1 MNVGVYNKYWN
12 ILGGGERYIGALAQ
26 YASRYGTVD
35 LIADKPFSIPALE
48 SRLNLELAHCR
59 PVILPNDS
67 DDAAEDL
74 SNEYD
79 LWVNGTFMSS
89 VRSRASRSILVVM
102 FPFLRGKVLK
112 SLWRTALM
120 RPPSPIQSIFWK
132 RHGFWRS
139 YDAIAAISS
148 YTQDWIRRWWDADSI
163 VLRPP
168 VDRGHCVPEHEKQK
182 VILSVGRFFEGG
194 HNKKHD
200 VLIAAFKQMY
210 DSGVCPGWEF
220 HLCGGSHP
228 ESAHQTYLKHI
239 TDAAAGYPI
248 SIHPDINRAEL
259 ESLYCRASI
268 FWHAAGYN
276 ENERRCPERFE
287 HFGIATVEAMCAGCI
302 PVVIAKAGQNEIIN
316 PGVNG
321 YSWKTLEELRTNTLK
336 VLDDPELAKRL
347 REGATKTSAL
357 FSFETF
363 SDRLTN
369 ILKQVL

>member
-1 MNVGVYNKYWN
+1 MKVGIYNRYWN
-12 ILGGGERYIGALAQ
+12 TLGGGERYIGALAQ

-35 LIADKPFSIPALE
+35 LIAHQPFSIPVLE
-48 SRLNLELAHCR
+48 ARLNLNLAHCR
-59 PVILPNDS
+59 PIILANAS

-74 SNEYD
+74 SGEYD

-102 FPFLRGKVLK
+102 FPFFRGKILK
-112 SLWRTALM
+112 SLWRAGLVK
-120 RPPSPIQSIFWK
+120 PPEQVQTIFWG

-139 YDAIAAISS
+139 YNAIAAISS
-148 YTQDWIRRWWDADSI
+148 YTQNWIRRWWDAESF
-163 VLRPP
+163 VLHPP
-168 VDRGHCVPEHEKQK
+168 VDCGYCASESEKQK
-182 VILSVGRFFEGG
+182 IILSVGRFFEGG
-194 HNKKHD
+194 HNKKHE
-200 VLIAAFKQMY
+200 IMITAFKQMY

-228 ESAHQTYLKHI
+228 ESVHQAYLNRI
-239 TDAAAGYPI
+239 RDAAAGYPI
-248 SIHPDINRAEL
+248 SIHPDISRAEL
-259 ESLYCRASI
+259 ESLYCQASI

-276 ENERRCPERFE
+276 EDERRWPERSE

-321 YSWKTLEELRTNTLK
+321 YSWTTLDELRTNTLK
-336 VLDDPELAKRL
+336 VIYDPERARSL

-357 FSFETF
+357 FSYQAF
-363 SDRLTN
+363 SDKLTELLN
-369 ILKQVL
+369 QVL